1 MWLDHII
8 ICHSVCVNCDLGHLK
23 AKHCHSLILILLFEM
38 NALKSMTS
46 KQQCINLFISLLSLD
61 SFWPFGVKLVL

>member
-23 AKHCHSLILILLFEM
+23 AKCCHSLILTLFKM

-46 KQQCINLFISLLSLD
+46 KQQCIHLFIYLLTFS
-61 SFWPFGVKLVL
+61 G